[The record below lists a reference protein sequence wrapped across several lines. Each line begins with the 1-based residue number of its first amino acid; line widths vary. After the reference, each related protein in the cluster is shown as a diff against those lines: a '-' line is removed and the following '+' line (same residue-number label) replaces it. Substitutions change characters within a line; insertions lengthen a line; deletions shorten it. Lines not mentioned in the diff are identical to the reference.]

1 MNASY
6 TELTPQFELE
16 VESVTPCADLVLEQD
31 EQSYEM
37 EVENAREIYIGGTQS
52 HDSLKNRD
60 LPDQHP
66 IAAITGLEKS
76 LEHKVEKE
84 SGMGLSSN
92 DYPLILQELPPPLL
106 CCRVCHSILLLLF
119 GPDNTHCLPLSWLHV
134 PFLFPRLSA
143 RINA

>member
-92 DYPLILQELPPPLL
+92 DYTNNDRDILRYLGEGEKAE
-106 CCRVCHSILLLLF
+106 ILSNIEIETILKKY
-119 GPDNTHCLPLSWLHV
+119 V
-134 PFLFPRLSA
+134 
-143 RINA
+143 

>member
-16 VESVTPCADLVLEQD
+16 VESVIPCADLVLEQD

-52 HDSLKNRD
+52 HDSLKKRD

-66 IAAITGLEKS
+66 ISAITGLEKS

-92 DYPLILQELPPPLL
+92 DYTNNDRDILRYLGEGEKAE
-106 CCRVCHSILLLLF
+106 ILSNIEIETILKKY
-119 GPDNTHCLPLSWLHV
+119 V
-134 PFLFPRLSA
+134 
-143 RINA
+143 

>member
-16 VESVTPCADLVLEQD
+16 VESVIPCADLVLEQD

-92 DYPLILQELPPPLL
+92 DYTNNDRDILRYLGEGEKAE
-106 CCRVCHSILLLLF
+106 ILSNIEIETILKKY
-119 GPDNTHCLPLSWLHV
+119 V
-134 PFLFPRLSA
+134 
-143 RINA
+143 

>member
-16 VESVTPCADLVLEQD
+16 VESVIPCADLVLEQD

-92 DYPLILQELPPPLL
+92 DYTNNDRDILRYLGEGEKAE
-106 CCRVCHSILLLLF
+106 ILSNIEIENILKKY
-119 GPDNTHCLPLSWLHV
+119 V
-134 PFLFPRLSA
+134 
-143 RINA
+143 